1 MTLVC
6 ACVQIMDTPLPGQ
19 IRPIQQEAG
28 RATEADV
35 MELVEMILGA
45 LGRDALGLGSSIAHP
60 RESEEW
66 KSMTPHQKL
75 EFFAPIWRIMRDE
88 NMTVEQVS
96 FHILWCFAMHQT
108 GFTQAEMHVALK
120 KCRLR
125 QVLLSK
131 IHRVSEYCSSAFA
144 FAAAAAAAAATA
156 HASVAIP
163 VSQFDQATPV
173 N

>member
-1 MTLVC
+1 
-6 ACVQIMDTPLPGQ
+6 MDTPLPGQ

-66 KSMTPHQKL
+66 KSMTAHEKL

-88 NMTVEQVS
+88 NMTVDQVGS
-96 FHILWCFAMHQT
+96 CVWPPCATCHAHHGSIL
-108 GFTQAEMHVALK
+108 
-120 KCRLR
+120 
-125 QVLLSK
+125 LLPDYNQK
-131 IHRVSEYCSSAFA
+131 QQH
-144 FAAAAAAAAATA
+144 
-156 HASVAIP
+156 
-163 VSQFDQATPV
+163 
-173 N
+173 

>member
-1 MTLVC
+1 MLTRPFQQACAQPYAAKSQQAFWRWIQTLTLVC

-28 RATEADV
+28 RATEVDV

-66 KSMTPHQKL
+66 QSMTPHQKL

-96 FHILWCFAMHQT
+96 LHIL
-108 GFTQAEMHVALK
+108 
-120 KCRLR
+120 
-125 QVLLSK
+125 
-131 IHRVSEYCSSAFA
+131 
-144 FAAAAAAAAATA
+144 
-156 HASVAIP
+156 
-163 VSQFDQATPV
+163 
-173 N
+173 

>member
-1 MTLVC
+1 
-6 ACVQIMDTPLPGQ
+6 MDTPLPAQ

-28 RATEADV
+28 QATEADV

-66 KSMTPHQKL
+66 KGMTALQKL

-96 FHILWCFAMHQT
+96 QCTCMQT
-108 GFTQAEMHVALK
+108 H
-120 KCRLR
+120 
-125 QVLLSK
+125 
-131 IHRVSEYCSSAFA
+131 
-144 FAAAAAAAAATA
+144 
-156 HASVAIP
+156 
-163 VSQFDQATPV
+163 
-173 N
+173 